1 MRLTEALNQRETRLL
16 VALLLVFNA
25 IPLIGGSIVF
35 ITTFVINFGV
45 ALIVQLTATV
55 ITLAF
60 VLPTVLVC
68 STTAAALFLLIRIVS
83 EYVDLFADR
92 DTPPAMTTVLET
104 TVPQA
109 ALLPYP
115 VIPRPHLNVKL
126 D

>member
-1 MRLTEALNQRETRLL
+1 SFQMRLTEALNQRETRLL

-92 DTPPAMTTVLET
+92 GGAPTVSRDTEAPSQCEAGLRREEPNT
-104 TVPQA
+104 
-109 ALLPYP
+109 
-115 VIPRPHLNVKL
+115 ISS
-126 D
+126 